1 MYAMYMTRGR
11 AVW

>member
-1 MYAMYMTRGR
+1 MYAMYITRGR